1 MVIVHAMTR
10 RKFQVA
16 AVHSR
21 RCGTRA
27 IESLQ
32 SKHQFQHPKSVLSD
46 SRMGSRESSTSNSQ
60 TLCRR
65 YLGIWSFS
73 GCWSL

>member
-16 AVHSR
+16 AVHSH

-27 IESLQ
+27 IESLLQAQ
-32 SKHQFQHPKSVLSD
+32 SKHQIPASNLQRIFNIQFPKH
-46 SRMGSRESSTSNSQ
+46 
-60 TLCRR
+60 
-65 YLGIWSFS
+65 YAAAIWGLKF
-73 GCWSL
+73 GVPLDVGA